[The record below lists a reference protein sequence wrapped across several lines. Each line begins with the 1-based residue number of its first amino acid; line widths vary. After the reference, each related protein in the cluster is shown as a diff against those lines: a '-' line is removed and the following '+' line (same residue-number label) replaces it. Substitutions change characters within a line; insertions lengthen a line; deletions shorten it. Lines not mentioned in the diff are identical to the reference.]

1 MAKISWNFHTVC
13 HSVEKREI
21 LSHQKMFRQI
31 KSLVTYLVKLFHRIL
46 AKNAMIS
53 TVWWKVWKLQK
64 LTLKQFWDFR
74 EINIYNEITKEL
86 IWRNIFDE
94 SKVFIFS
101 HCAVFCQYAHE
112 IFREINLQIRFMTE
126 KVDFTEIFGKNFN
139 YDNVPFS
146 QF

>member
-86 IWRNIFDE
+86 IWRNIFLVRVNE
-94 SKVFIFS
+94 
-101 HCAVFCQYAHE
+101 
-112 IFREINLQIRFMTE
+112 REITLLSR
-126 KVDFTEIFGKNFN
+126 IFLSKKCKRNIYNFH
-139 YDNVPFS
+139 DVQGVREFS
-146 QF
+146 RLLLSVQTHSKFYLNF